1 MIDAYV
7 ARSSSE
13 CTMCGQ
19 RGDEKSL
26 RRIGKDELA
35 GFCADMR
42 ALFIGWKDARVCKRH
57 VRRSRLV
64 RPTSR
69 DLRTVIDLAEGHG
82 DSSQGVAQ
90 MRDQQRRVKEDE
102 VTEDSPY
109 MRYSRSMATCHLQQL
124 TGLPSHDA
132 FADLYRDL
140 FRHTFTLTRTPPK
153 WRLPTMNAKTG
164 LMFTLACLRLGLTV
178 PVVGAMFGLEPTA
191 ARRTLSFF
199 TDELFALATHPGVKG
214 RVYFPSEDDA
224 ASMLGPEWWLRERLR
239 LVADCATVPVAR
251 CRESPQVASV
261 TADPEEPGHS
271 CVKLLFLC
279 LPNRYVVGV
288 HGPHRPSTATN
299 HVLDAALA
307 EVPGYLKA
315 SQSWAADQVFAGQTF
330 DEVRVEE
337 RGEEWDSAAQNRR
350 YGCALTPPVAG
361 TIPACACP
369 RPLTCDTMTHERFT
383 PPMLNIGQCVCCET
397 WVLVVAG
404 CVAGL
409 FFSFII
415 AIIVMYV

>member
-1 MIDAYV
+1 
-7 ARSSSE
+7 
-13 CTMCGQ
+13 
-19 RGDEKSL
+19 
-26 RRIGKDELA
+26 
-35 GFCADMR
+35 
-42 ALFIGWKDARVCKRH
+42 
-57 VRRSRLV
+57 
-64 RPTSR
+64 
-69 DLRTVIDLAEGHG
+69 
-82 DSSQGVAQ
+82 
-90 MRDQQRRVKEDE
+90 
-102 VTEDSPY
+102 
-109 MRYSRSMATCHLQQL
+109 
-124 TGLPSHDA
+124 
-132 FADLYRDL
+132 
-140 FRHTFTLTRTPPK
+140 
-153 WRLPTMNAKTG
+153 MNAKTG